1 MKGMAISMEQYLQM
15 LAESLKKKSKLLV
28 QLIQESEHQG
38 EIVKAAEV
46 DWNLFDASV
55 EKKGEFIE
63 ELNKLDDGFE
73 TLYQRIKSGLDTDR
87 QKYKVQIQEMQKLI
101 ADVTEKSSKLMAT
114 EERNKVLVTNRFSEE
129 KKKLKQQRMNSKA
142 ANSYY
147 SAMNRMNYIDP
158 QMMDHKK

>member
-1 MKGMAISMEQYLQM
+1 MEQYLQM

-28 QLIQESEHQG
+28 QLIQESEHQS
-38 EIVKAAEV
+38 EIVKATEV

-158 QMMDHKK
+158 QLMDHKK